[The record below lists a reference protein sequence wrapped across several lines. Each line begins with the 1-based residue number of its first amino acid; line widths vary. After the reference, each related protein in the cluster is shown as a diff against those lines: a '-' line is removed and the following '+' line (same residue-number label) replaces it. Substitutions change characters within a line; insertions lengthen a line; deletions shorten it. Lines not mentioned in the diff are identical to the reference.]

1 MPPRRGRAP
10 VHNRNDET
18 QRLPGD
24 AALPSLAA
32 ASARRPHHLVSR
44 LYPPWGSGAHGIA
57 LRTSGVTPNI
67 PTIASKDEPPASA
80 ATAPVTVENR
90 TLAAH
95 KRPRSTSTASFAAP
109 VEVEEKVAGSSDDAE
124 AGDDSGV
131 EAVHTGSDG
140 ERPAETASC
149 TSEMPPAVMQLSSS
163 SSSSPSLSPSP
174 MVTERKVLKGGDG
187 GGGDAARRTG
197 FTSCGAIT
205 PAEVASHATECHS
218 HRLPQVQVPSSSA
231 RAPATVEEVAVSPV
245 RLSDTVTPQ
254 KPPQHYAASTA
265 DSKVLFAEDED
276 EEGEDEGRQ
285 PWRPNH
291 LRAASGDPQRP
302 ARAEEVEHVLGELS
316 ECSSIT
322 SARPQAPRRS
332 SDTSGSHDDRV
343 PHPRCAPTESDKEVR
358 CGPLDVKYT
367 DNTAARGA
375 KAVLG
380 GEDDK
385 ARRQTCAACTTPSLK
400 PACPDLSEG
409 SVTPVLE
416 GHTWGAASASATFTE
431 TLAVQDLSLLP
442 GESGG
447 GATLDVGGV
456 ANGGG
461 YVYTP
466 LLSSSTGQRTPYSA
480 IANEGASARLR
491 GDTLGVTA
499 PEEVLLGEGLIS
511 PPVKRTTATPQ
522 QVTHGVEVAA
532 EDGTETRSGAGETGA
547 GPSRAHGKALA
558 MDGSSSSTTF
568 LPTLSSATLC
578 AVTGGGEAS
587 GFGQNMNTPPSH
599 SSADGAESAKSA
611 QADVVDTD
619 AVTPGRC
626 TPNGQD
632 ASGDAPAP
640 LAPSVAVAQHETVPI
655 DPFLS
660 TPPQFKGESPVVEK
674 DASGG
679 GARVR
684 RSPERSGCEDAGKGD
699 HSPAVFGFLTRTPPR
714 SAKKSAMGLT
724 STITGADVDMRVLR
738 VGTQVEG
745 RWGRQWF
752 PAVISEAPRNGF
764 VQVEWEEDGSRLHLR
779 LREVRLLPGAAAAKR
794 AGAVPAIHEA
804 DRCAASVGGGAA
816 ATEGAHGVLTA
827 TQLVA
832 LMEEED
838 AQDSRYQPEPPHVRP
853 SASHRETSPPMTT
866 SVGKQVDRSGG
877 EGGEGAE
884 EDVVVRPLGV
894 SRACGR
900 AGRGVYAV
908 NADGDAHPDRASSAA
923 SSAGAATTR
932 SPSRSPVPTY
942 AAPGV
947 PPCEVHPSSLCIFLP
962 QTVRRDLLQGEGP
975 PPASA
980 FSSSSF
986 RYHAAPATELQRR
999 TELQRILHFLT
1010 SAGTIVIDSVAQA
1023 DNMAAQLGDSGDV
1036 KGTSF
1041 TSHLSSLA
1049 AGQLHSADS
1058 SPMQGEKTTK
1068 AVAGSGGKRGTVGRA
1083 SLPRRSMASAV
1094 AAASHAQRSAP
1105 RYFVFLVS
1113 SATALVGGS
1122 AEASEKLDQLQDVL
1136 PVVCLAHALGVSAIH
1151 ASWLWGIAPGTARV
1165 KLPTP
1170 ADQVELLPSAAPE
1183 TWGAWKATRAG
1194 APSTKAAPLPLRFA
1208 PLAVK
1213 DRWLSAKNVAFV
1225 ARDDRMEMWLNAA
1238 GATVTAELAPSL
1250 PSHVARQS
1258 LPRGSSRPSASV
1270 AGALLGRS
1278 PGSALPRCHS
1288 ESPSRSLPLKQLRA
1302 EQTPDFVYVPDDV
1315 TVPLDLDRLGSVP
1328 VLQVSWLAEGIEQHY
1343 RHCCNPT
1350 SSAEPVLPKPP
1361 SLTSVW
1367 RTILHAKPPKGS
1379 HTRRSN
1385 TPSQPDRAQSSP
1397 SSPSPRPAVNDEEKR
1412 SVSEGARS
1420 RKAAA
1425 ASTLGN
1431 ERDRLS
1437 HHGSDVV
1444 HPASVPPL
1452 ANDRSESGD
1461 GVAPSAFPPSAKG
1474 GDMDE
1479 GVGDTVGALRGS
1491 LNEEE
1496 DALTMRISGGD
1507 AQEPLP
1513 REAEDFVS
1521 ARGPEGAAA
1530 ERGSAEAEKDVMLRL
1545 AGATGATAEALSDA
1559 VVSTEPSACTFHPA
1573 IVIGEDYYFT
1583 LSAPQPPPPPSLS
1596 PHGPSHPH
1604 VPPPAL
1610 PTATIVLGQ
1619 VVDLQVVAPPSPLLR
1634 QHLCTDGA
1642 ASSLTFSQPQ
1652 CRCRVTLQLYEPKYI
1667 SMHIDPRSGEVVHQ
1681 TTVYLVRRWATVPG
1695 TSLLFDTPVYVI
1707 TTAARSHVYFL
1718 EEVEDEVTARG
1729 VSDGAHQSRLRQ
1741 QSVCGAVSTPPASD
1755 LFHGAAR
1762 ATTDG
1767 TLSPHF
1773 HGRRSLSKVAM
1784 TSSSPVP
1791 TASRTGALA
1800 ETHLLRRGHLRER
1813 RGTVAVAALTSDD
1826 QVSLPPTFDLAV
1838 LDLLTAVDGTP
1849 SSVKAR
1855 PARQSRQQ

>member
-1 MPPRRGRAP
+1 
-10 VHNRNDET
+10 
-18 QRLPGD
+18 
-24 AALPSLAA
+24 
-32 ASARRPHHLVSR
+32 
-44 LYPPWGSGAHGIA
+44 
-57 LRTSGVTPNI
+57 
-67 PTIASKDEPPASA
+67 
-80 ATAPVTVENR
+80 
-90 TLAAH
+90 
-95 KRPRSTSTASFAAP
+95 
-109 VEVEEKVAGSSDDAE
+109 
-124 AGDDSGV
+124 
-131 EAVHTGSDG
+131 
-140 ERPAETASC
+140 
-149 TSEMPPAVMQLSSS
+149 
-163 SSSSPSLSPSP
+163 
-174 MVTERKVLKGGDG
+174 MVTERQVLKGGDG
-187 GGGDAARRTG
+187 GGGDAARCTG
-197 FTSCGAIT
+197 VTLCGAMT
-205 PAEVASHATECHS
+205 PAEAASHATEWQN
-218 HRLPQVQVPSSSA
+218 HRLPQVQAPSSSA
-231 RAPATVEEVAVSPV
+231 SVPATVEEVVVSPV

-254 KPPQHYAASTA
+254 KPPQHYTAASTA

-291 LRAASGDPQRP
+291 LCAASGDPQRS

-332 SDTSGSHDDRV
+332 PDTRSGRDDRV
-343 PHPRCAPTESDKEVR
+343 LHHGCAPTDSNKEVQG
-358 CGPLDVKYT
+358 GPLDVSYT
-367 DNTAARGA
+367 DTTVARGA

-380 GEDDK
+380 GEDGEK
-385 ARRQTCAACTTPSLK
+385 ARRQTCVACTTPSLK
-400 PACPDLSEG
+400 PACPGLSEG

-416 GHTWGAASASATFTE
+416 GQVWGAASAAATFTE

-442 GESGG
+442 DESGG

-456 ANGGG
+456 AKGDGC
-461 YVYTP
+461 VYAP

-480 IANEGASARLR
+480 IANAGASARLR
-491 GDTLGVTA
+491 GDKLGVTA
-499 PEEVLLGEGLIS
+499 AEEVLLGEGLIS
-511 PPVKRTTATPQ
+511 PPVKRTTAIPQ
-522 QVTHGVEVAA
+522 QATHAVEVAA
-532 EDGTETRSGAGETGA
+532 EDGTETRSRAGETGA
-547 GPSRAHGKALA
+547 GPSRVHGKILA
-558 MDGSSSSTTF
+558 MGDSSSSTTF
-568 LPTLSSATLC
+568 LSTPSSATLC

-587 GFGQNMNTPPSH
+587 GFGQNMNTPTSP
-599 SSADGAESAKSA
+599 SSADGAVLMTEEQPPPPPRVSLTPSSPSPPPNSLPSTLDDGLWKGSARSA

-619 AVTPGRC
+619 AVAPGRC
-626 TPNGQD
+626 TPKRQGVSD
-632 ASGDAPAP
+632 DAPAP
-640 LAPSVAVAQHETVPI
+640 LAPSVAVAQHQTVPI

-660 TPPQFKGESPVVEK
+660 TPPQFKGESPAIEK
-674 DASGG
+674 DDSGG
-679 GARVR
+679 GVRVR
-684 RSPERSGCEDAGKGD
+684 RSPERSGREDAGKGG
-699 HSPAVFGFLTRTPPR
+699 HSPAVFGFPTRTPPR
-714 SAKKSAMGLT
+714 SAKKSAMAFT
-724 STITGADVDMRVLR
+724 STITGADVDVQALR
-738 VGTQVEG
+738 VGTRVEG

-816 ATEGAHGVLTA
+816 ATEGAHDVLTA

-838 AQDSRYQPEPPHVRP
+838 AEDSRHQPVPPHVRP
-853 SASHRETSPPMTT
+853 SASQREMSPPMTT
-866 SVGKQVDRSGG
+866 SVCKQVNRSGG

-894 SRACGR
+894 GHACGT

-923 SSAGAATTR
+923 SSAGVANTR

-947 PPCEVHPSSLCIFLP
+947 PPCEVHPSFLCIFLP

-980 FSSSSF
+980 FSSSSSF
-986 RYHAAPATELQRR
+986 HYHAGPATELQRR

-1010 SAGTIVIDSVAQA
+1010 SAGTVVIDSVAQA
-1023 DNMAAQLGDSGDV
+1023 DNMAAQLGDSGDG
-1036 KGTSF
+1036 KGTAF

-1049 AGQLHSADS
+1049 AGQHHSADS
-1058 SPMQGEKTTK
+1058 SPMQGAKTTK
-1068 AVAGSGGKRGTVGRA
+1068 AVAGGGRKRGTVGRA

-1094 AAASHAQRSAP
+1094 AVASHAQRSAP

-1113 SATALVGGS
+1113 SATALMGGS
-1122 AEASEKLDQLQDVL
+1122 AEASEKLGQQQDVL

-1208 PLAVK
+1208 PFAVK
-1213 DRWLSAKNVAFV
+1213 DRWLSAKDVAFV

-1238 GATVTAELAPSL
+1238 GATVTAESAPSL

-1270 AGALLGRS
+1270 TGALVGRS
-1278 PGSALPRCHS
+1278 LGSALPRCHS

-1302 EQTPDFVYVPDDV
+1302 ERTPDFVYVPDDV

-1328 VLQVSWLAEGIEQHY
+1328 VLQVSWLADGIEQHY
-1343 RHCCNPT
+1343 RHCCDPT
-1350 SSAEPVLPKPP
+1350 SSAEPVLPTPP

-1367 RTILHAKPPKGS
+1367 RTILHAKPPKES
-1379 HTRRSN
+1379 YTRRSN
-1385 TPSQPDRAQSSP
+1385 TPSQPGCAQSSP
-1397 SSPSPRPAVNDEEKR
+1397 SSPPLRPAVSDEEKR
-1412 SVSEGARS
+1412 CGSEGARS

-1425 ASTLGN
+1425 ATTLGS

-1437 HHGSDVV
+1437 HHGSDAV
-1444 HPASVPPL
+1444 HPESVPPL
-1452 ANDRSESGD
+1452 ANNRDESGD
-1461 GVAPSAFPPSAKG
+1461 DAGPSAFPPSAKG
-1474 GDMDE
+1474 GNMDE
-1479 GVGDTVGALRGS
+1479 GVGDTVGAIGGR

-1496 DALTMRISGGD
+1496 EEALTMRIGGGD
-1507 AQEPLP
+1507 AHEPLP
-1513 REAEDFVS
+1513 READDFAS
-1521 ARGPEGAAA
+1521 ASGPDGAAA
-1530 ERGSAEAEKDVMLRL
+1530 ERCSAEAGKDIMSRL
-1545 AGATGATAEALSDA
+1545 AGATGATAAALSDA
-1559 VVSTEPSACTFHPA
+1559 VGSTESSACTSHAA

-1596 PHGPSHPH
+1596 PHGLSLPH

-1619 VVDLQVVAPPSPLLR
+1619 VVGLQVDAPPSPLLR
-1634 QHLCTDGA
+1634 QHLCVDGT

-1652 CRCRVTLQLYEPKYI
+1652 CRCRVTLRLYEPKYI
-1667 SMHIDPRSGEVVHQ
+1667 SMHVDPRSGDVVHQ
-1681 TTVYLVRRWATVPG
+1681 TTVYLAQRWATVPG

-1707 TTAARSHVYFL
+1707 TTAARPHVYFL
-1718 EEVEDEVTARG
+1718 EEVESEVTAQG
-1729 VSDGAHQSRLRQ
+1729 VSDSAYHSRLRQ
-1741 QSVCGAVSTPPASD
+1741 QSVLGAVATPPVSD

-1762 ATTDG
+1762 EPDG

-1773 HGRRSLSKVAM
+1773 HGRRSLSQVAM
-1784 TSSSPVP
+1784 SSSAPVP
-1791 TASRTGALA
+1791 TCPITRGCLPTPPAPFSLTQSIANGRPRRDALAPSRTSEGAA
-1800 ETHLLRRGHLRER
+1800 RDGSGDGVDER
-1813 RGTVAVAALTSDD
+1813 RGPD
-1826 QVSLPPTFDLAV
+1826 
-1838 LDLLTAVDGTP
+1838 
-1849 SSVKAR
+1849 
-1855 PARQSRQQ
+1855 